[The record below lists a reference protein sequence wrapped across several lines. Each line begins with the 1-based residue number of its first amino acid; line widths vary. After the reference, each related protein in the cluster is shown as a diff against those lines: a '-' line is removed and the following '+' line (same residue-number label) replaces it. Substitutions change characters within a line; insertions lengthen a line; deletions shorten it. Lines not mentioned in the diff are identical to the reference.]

1 MKTKMLLGLV
11 LTMSFSQ
18 AYAQFDEQ
26 VLNSDPIHVDGYLA
40 EDQPVMDGE
49 LAGIRNELK
58 KQKTSTQLN
67 KEKSKDLGKLT
78 NQTEKLLDSQD
89 EYIDSKI
96 ESSIAIK
103 EFNKKVEEN
112 QKKLRCI
119 MEESTDRDCA
129 PYMKRYQKKAKEEV
143 EAQEVNTQMAAPVIQ
158 KTVEAPAA
166 TPKSFETIKVLPFA
180 GGTSYQGDKEELE
193 ASMSAGLKIEANLSD
208 RVALGVGLN
217 YSQLNTED
225 FANTMFSGNNWN
237 QGYYGHFGQK
247 GREIQFK
254 TMGLDLYGKFFIT
267 KGERFRPYLGAG
279 VGINRADLKYSNNN
293 SWNYSQY
300 SFGNENYKTT
310 YVTGS
315 LALGT
320 EIMITQNFGLNI
332 EANYL
337 TGLGG
342 SFSNDESKNPYVN
355 PDQAR
360 LKELGDEIINAHALS
375 IFVGAVIAF

>member
-1 MKTKMLLGLV
+1 MKTKMLLGLA

-18 AYAQFDEQ
+18 ASAQFDEQ

-40 EDQPVMDGE
+40 EDKPVMDGE

-67 KEKSKDLGKLT
+67 KEKSKDLGKLA

-129 PYMKRYQKKAKEEV
+129 PYMKRYEKKAKQEV
-143 EAQEVNTQMAAPVIQ
+143 EAQEVSTQQAAPVIQ
-158 KTVEAPAA
+158 KTVEAPTAMG
-166 TPKSFETIKVLPFA
+166 KVLETIKVLPYV
-180 GGTSYQGDKEELE
+180 GGTSYRGNREELE
-193 ASMSAGLKIEANLSD
+193 ASMSAGLKIEANISD
-208 RVALGVGLN
+208 RVALGVGFN
-217 YSQLNTED
+217 FSQLTTED
-225 FANTMFSGNNWN
+225 FANNMFSGNSWN
-237 QGYYGHFGQK
+237 TPYYNQYGQS

-279 VGINRADLKYSNNN
+279 LGMNRANLAYSNNKPM
-293 SWNYSQY
+293 NYSQY
-300 SFGNENYKTT
+300 SFGSENYKST
-310 YVTGS
+310 YVTGNI
-315 LALGT
+315 ALGT
-320 EIMITQNFGLNI
+320 EIMMTPSFGLNI

-337 TGLGG
+337 TGLAG
-342 SFSNDESKNPYVN
+342 SLSSDQSKNPYAN

-360 LKELGDEIINAHALS
+360 LKELGDEITSAHAMS
-375 IFVGAVIAF
+375 IFVGAVVTF